1 MTKTMCK
8 KKQGGINKIKEKEAK
23 FICKSCAQKA
33 HKKKHLCKPKKL
45 KISA

>member
-1 MTKTMCK
+1 MCK
-8 KKQGGINKIKEKEAK
+8 KNREGINKIKKKEQK
-23 FICKSCAQKA
+23 FVCKSCGQKS